1 MSIYPVWIMG
11 LSDSD
16 NGRSFPDFSGPGN
29 TCKAVIICDDA
40 RAHEPEEQVAAEIGH
55 LSLWVAM
62 ATALVLAVFPL
73 VGVYRRVEAWQ
84 RYARPLAWL
93 QWLALT
99 VSIVALGYCFY
110 IDDFSITYVAN
121 HSNSELPLG
130 YRLSAIWGGHE
141 GSLLLWAWMLGGWSA
156 LVGLFSRKVP
166 LDMVVRVLS
175 VMGMIAV
182 GFLAFMLFT
191 SNPFDRSLP
200 WFPIDGVDLNPL
212 LQDPGLIV
220 HPPMLYMGYVGFSVA
235 FAFAVAGLLA
245 GNLDPA
251 WARWAR
257 PWTTVAWCF
266 LTVGIALGSWWA
278 YYELGWGGWWF
289 WDPVE
294 NASLMPWLAGTAL
307 IHSLAVS
314 EKRNLFRAWT
324 VLLAIIAFSLSLLG
338 TFLVRS
344 GVLTSVHAFANDP
357 SRGAFILGFLVVVA
371 GGALTLFALRA
382 GQLEGKGGFKGLSR
396 ETFLLGNNLLLLI
409 AASAVLM
416 GTLYPLL
423 GEALDMK
430 VSIRSPYFN
439 SFFVP
444 LAMLLMVL
452 LVPGVM
458 SNWKRQEGAQLVR
471 RLVWLVPAAA
481 VAGWLA
487 ARLPGPTPWVGVLA
501 IMLCLFVV
509 FSHVEDVVRRA
520 LAYDRG
526 LAGGLGKLGRGY
538 YGMVLAHCGLAVLVA
553 GVTVVSYHEVE
564 RDVRMAPGDV
574 AEVGGYRFEFDQMS
588 TYRGANFDS
597 RRGHF
602 LVTRDGKAV
611 TEMNPEK
618 RTYRAGGQVMT
629 EAAIDGRVMRDL
641 YVALGEPLEGDAWAV
656 RIYYKPMVRW
666 IWLGALIMALGGA
679 LALTDAR
686 YRKNIGRRD
695 EEPAYE
701 QPS

>member
-1 MSIYPVWIMG
+1 MMRPH
-11 LSDSD
+11 
-16 NGRSFPDFSGPGN
+16 
-29 TCKAVIICDDA
+29 IC
-40 RAHEPEEQVAAEIGH
+40 RRKMVAAEIGH
-55 LSLWVAM
+55 LSLWVAL
-62 ATALVLAVFPL
+62 AAALVLAIFPL
-73 VGVYRRVEAWQ
+73 IGVYRQVIGWQ

-99 VSIVALGYCFY
+99 LAILCLGYSFY
-110 IDDFSITYVAN
+110 INDFSLTYVAN

-166 LDMVVRVLS
+166 LPMVVRVLS

-191 SNPFDRSLP
+191 SNPFDRTLP
-200 WFPIDGVDLNPL
+200 WFVIDGADLNPL
-212 LQDPGLIV
+212 LQDPGLII

-235 FAFAVAGLLA
+235 FAFAVAGLMA
-245 GNLDPA
+245 GDLDPA

-324 VLLAIIAFSLSLLG
+324 VLLAIVAFSLSLLG

-357 SRGAFILGFLVVVA
+357 SRGAFILVFLVVVA
-371 GGALTLFALRA
+371 GGALTLFASRA
-382 GQLEGKGGFKGLSR
+382 GRLKGEGGFKMLSR
-396 ETFLLGNNLLLLI
+396 ESFLLGNNLLLLT
-409 AASAVLM
+409 ATFVVLL
-416 GTLYPLL
+416 GTLFPLL
-423 GEALDMK
+423 GEALDVK
-430 VSIRSPYFN
+430 ISIRSPYFN
-439 SFFVP
+439 AFFVP
-444 LAMLLMVL
+444 LALALIVVM
-452 LVPGVM
+452 VPGM
-458 SNWKRQEGAQLVR
+458 FSNWKRQAGHPLVR
-471 RLVWLVPAAA
+471 RLVWLAP
-481 VAGWLA
+481 VALVVGFFA
-487 ARLPGPTPWVGVLA
+487 ARLPGDMPWVGTLA
-501 IMLCLFVV
+501 VMLALFLV
-509 FSHVEDVVRRA
+509 FAHLDDIVRRA
-520 LAYDRG
+520 LSYNRG
-526 LAGGLGKLGRGY
+526 LGAGLRKLGRAY
-538 YGMVLAHCGLAVLVA
+538 YGMVLAHCGLAVLIA
-553 GVTVVSYHEVE
+553 GVTVVSFHEVE
-564 RDVRMAPGDV
+564 RDVRMAPGDS
-574 AEVGGYRFEFDQMS
+574 AEVGGYRFEFDTLS
-588 TYRGANFDS
+588 AYKGPNFDA

-602 LVTRDGKAV
+602 LVSRDGEAV

-629 EAAIDGRVMRDL
+629 EAAIDGRLMRDL
-641 YVALGEPLEGDAWAV
+641 YVALGEPLGGDAWAV

-666 IWLGALIMALGGA
+666 IWLAALIMALGGA
-679 LALTDAR
+679 LALSDPR
-686 YRKNIGRRD
+686 YRKKLGGTAD
-695 EEPAYE
+695 AL
-701 QPS
+701 